1 MKDPRMNPAMYPV
14 RLISDAQNEKES
26 MMSRI
31 SMKRSPMLLLA
42 IAALFGASGCR
53 QDLTAV
59 TAFGLGYLLGG
70 WGTGQTVSTCFVN
83 GTEVDCGT
91 LPEHSP

>member
-1 MKDPRMNPAMYPV
+1 
-14 RLISDAQNEKES
+14 
-26 MMSRI
+26 MSRI
-31 SMKRSPMLLLA
+31 SIRRTVVCLLIA
-42 IAALFGASGCR
+42 IASFGASGCR

-59 TAFGLGYLLGG
+59 TALGLGYLLGS

-91 LPEHSP
+91 LPENAP

>member
-1 MKDPRMNPAMYPV
+1 
-14 RLISDAQNEKES
+14 
-26 MMSRI
+26 MSHTL
-31 SMKRSPMLLLA
+31 MKRMVVCLLA
-42 IAALFGASGCR
+42 LAASFGASGCR
-53 QDLTAV
+53 QDLTAA

-91 LPEHSP
+91 LPENAP